1 MYPYHNRIK
10 QRIHAGELIGYHFT
24 DNYPRIG
31 PALVLEFNTYP
42 PLRPIRPE
50 RWGDY
55 VDILADWR
63 RGQCPA
69 RNLIST
75 AKKDTGNP
83 LNVF

>member
-1 MYPYHNRIK
+1 MPYYGYHPRIK

-31 PALVLEFNTYP
+31 PALALEFNTYP

-69 RNLIST
+69 HDLTLT
-75 AKKDTGNP
+75 ARTVTAGR
-83 LNVF
+83 

>member
-1 MYPYHNRIK
+1 MYPYHNCIK
-10 QRIHAGELIGYHFT
+10 QRIRAGELIGYHW
-24 DNYPRIG
+24 DNNYPRIG

-63 RGQCPA
+63 RGQCPGQGLT
-69 RNLIST
+69 NT
-75 AKKDTGNP
+75 ALPVTERT
-83 LNVF
+83 